1 MDVQQENQPERQAD
15 ARLTQPSFVTISSSP
30 FTSQIIKA
38 IENDRRSENGA
49 CDGHGWQR
57 HRTEFSAP
65 SNPISVAP
73 VRGSRYPDRRAWLS
87 PPVLPTRNDAASDAC
102 SCPCHRAL
110 VRICGRL
117 SIMWNDAPH
126 TRYCGPPSIA
136 LYPQKCSATTPT
148 CTFVVMWGKHHE
160 IHVGSIWQRCN
171 ATIMFTNS
179 PISFG

>member
-15 ARLTQPSFVTISSSP
+15 ARLTQPSFVTIFSSP

-65 SNPISVAP
+65 SNPISVVP

-87 PPVLPTRNDAASDAC
+87 PPALPTRNDAASDAC

-110 VRICGRL
+110 VRICGLAFDYVERRT
-117 SIMWNDAPH
+117 A
-126 TRYCGPPSIA
+126 
-136 LYPQKCSATTPT
+136 
-148 CTFVVMWGKHHE
+148 HE
-160 IHVGSIWQRCN
+160 ILWFTFNRVVSPKVLSHDADMHVRRDVGQTPRDPRGVHL
-171 ATIMFTNS
+171 ATMQCHDNVHQF
-179 PISFG
+179 PD